1 MSVYTMELRHAVNNV
16 LFQRGI
22 DITGYPETLEQYWP
36 LAYGYI
42 GLADYPI
49 FDEAYRQTLNNDIIR
64 YYYMREI
71 GCETL
76 EQFAFRVRGHM
87 MRMMPYY
94 NDLYRAK
101 ISAFAQDH
109 MWSTGEVSWTET
121 RDHHETGSRTTAD
134 DTATSDTQQRS
145 ETVDRDTTG
154 TSSNVNDNTAESAN
168 LELPMGSLGSSND
181 VFASGEYATS
191 RDKSSSH
198 GTSAATTGGSEDVA
212 TAVSENKNGTV
223 DRDISESSARDYGE
237 TITHDTV
244 DRREPVFDMFAR
256 FAAELID
263 IDDMIVQ
270 SLEPFFMGVY

>member
-1 MSVYTMELRHAVNNV
+1 MSVYTMELRHAVNNALYASGV
-16 LFQRGI
+16 
-22 DITGYPETLEQYWP
+22 DISGYPEDNEAYWP
-36 LAYGYI
+36 LAYRYI

-49 FDEAYRQTLNNDIIR
+49 FDEDYRATLNNDIIR
-64 YYYMREI
+64 HYYMREI

-87 MRMMPYY
+87 IRMMPYY

-101 ISAFAQDH
+101 ISAFAAEH
-109 MWSTGEVSWTET
+109 MWSSGETSYTE
-121 RDHHETGSRTTAD
+121 RREHHETGSRTTAD
-134 DTATSDTQQRS
+134 DSSTTGTLQRS

-154 TSSNVNDNTAESAN
+154 SSSNVTDTSATAAN

-181 VFASGEYATS
+181 VFESGEYATS
-191 RDKSSSH
+191 RDKSTSH
-198 GTSAATTGGSEDVA
+198 GTSTSTTGGTEDVA
-212 TAVSENKNGTV
+212 TATSENTGGTV
-223 DRDISESSARDYGE
+223 DRDISEESSTDYDEMITRDTE
-237 TITHDTV
+237 

-256 FAAELID
+256 FASELID